1 MCVFTHK
8 FQFQAGKSLNFIRDN
23 KLYVELADITN
34 ICMVN
39 PVNCSEGVAVSFW
52 IKAEDTT
59 CSGCNFITSMTKD
72 YSLGFRMGGTQ
83 TPSAFHRNV

>member
-1 MCVFTHK
+1 MYVFMHK
-8 FQFQAGKSLNFIRDN
+8 FEFQDGKSLKLIRDN
-23 KLYVELADITN
+23 KQYVELADVSD

-39 PVNCSEGVAVSFW
+39 PVNCSEGGAVSFW

-83 TPSAFHRNV
+83 TP